1 MLNQNECSRDGL
13 IAYMDMHGCGKLGR
27 KYGGGARVTLPLMP
41 PLKPLTVHHLLEM
54 MMKNVNAAFNF
65 RHIFCNAF
73 RKGVYGNKYQWLIV
87 GMYDDNWWM
96 KEGPCKPEEIQKA
109 LVGAMIM
116 DILPL
121 ASSEDITVSKR
132 VSF

>member
-1 MLNQNECSRDGL
+1 M
-13 IAYMDMHGCGKLGR
+13 
-27 KYGGGARVTLPLMP
+27 
-41 PLKPLTVHHLLEM
+41 
-54 MMKNVNAAFNF
+54 FNYSS
-65 RHIFCNAF
+65 RHIFCDAY

-87 GMYDDNWWM
+87 GMYEENWWLRDA
-96 KEGPCKPEEIQKA
+96 PCKPEEIKKA

-132 VSF
+132 VSSEIINLDDEHVFKVVH